1 MRTKP
6 ACTDISYEKQTSK
19 YLDVQLHKQNV
30 LSRECGEILWFQ
42 RGQPVHGKL
51 IVSRTSSLHHKTS
64 IEMIRNTLSHA
75 KEPQVRLYTDKT
87 AWNYISSL
95 KCCRKRYH
103 TKKKRITPNM
113 NTKEILFHIGQSQN
127 IPITLNIDKPM
138 RKDSTLKKRP
148 QNCSR
153 RKVTTF
159 CLE

>member
-1 MRTKP
+1 MFFQGKVCGDSMVPARTTSTWKTHSNP
-6 ACTDISYEKQTSK
+6 DPLTPPQTS
-19 YLDVQLHKQNV
+19 
-30 LSRECGEILWFQ
+30 IA
-42 RGQPVHGKL
+42 
-51 IVSRTSSLHHKTS
+51 
-64 IEMIRNTLSHA
+64 MIRKTLSHV

-138 RKDSTLKKRP
+138 RKDSVP
-148 QNCSR
+148 
-153 RKVTTF
+153 
-159 CLE
+159 